1 MIQSL
6 SSDPLMLSAM
16 QMAPAGGTEG
26 PNEAEHDGDSDDAGA
41 AARARGPGMAAML
54 PDHVG
59 NTIDT
64 WA

>member
-6 SSDPLMLSAM
+6 SNDPLALSAM
-16 QMAPAGGTEG
+16 QLAHAGGAEG
-26 PNEAEHDGDSDDAGA
+26 PHEAEHDGDSDDGGA
-41 AARARGPGMAAML
+41 AARTTGPGMAAML

-59 NTIDT
+59 NTINI